1 MGFRMRGRW
10 TQRHRLTG
18 VVLGVTLFVLLPA
31 FFVMGA
37 VDCTRTNPGFFCS
50 IVRFVFDDFAKSH

>member
-1 MGFRMRGRW
+1 MRGRW
-10 TQRHRLTG
+10 MQRHRLIG
-18 VVLGVTLFVLLPA
+18 VVLGATLFVLLPA
-31 FFVMGA
+31 FLVMGA